1 MDWLETAV
9 KMSVVAGA
17 IGCAISFVINQVVLR
32 PLDSTLGRLQLAV
45 DHLSEQLA
53 RAEERWHELDIK
65 LAEVDQRA
73 RAAHH
78 RIDEHIKYHQNSGGG
93 SHNDL
98 EHR

>member
-9 KMSVVAGA
+9 KISVVAGA
-17 IGCAISFVINQVVLR
+17 IGGAISFVINSLVLR
-32 PLDSTLGRLQLAV
+32 PLETTLGRLQAAV

-53 RAEERWHELDIK
+53 RAEERWHEVDIK

-73 RAAHH
+73 RSAHH
-78 RIDEHIKYHQNSGGG
+78 RIDEHIKYHQGRDRDA
-93 SHNDL
+93 DL